1 MKTLSF
7 ILGAGSFEVAMK
19 GLYKEKE
26 NFVKKL
32 NLKAPTLEIYLPRKR
47 C

>member
-1 MKTLSF
+1 MKILSF
-7 ILGAGSFEVAMK
+7 ILGAGSFGVAMK

-26 NFVKKL
+26 DFVKKL
-32 NLKAPTLEIYLPRKR
+32 NIKAPMFEMYSPRKR